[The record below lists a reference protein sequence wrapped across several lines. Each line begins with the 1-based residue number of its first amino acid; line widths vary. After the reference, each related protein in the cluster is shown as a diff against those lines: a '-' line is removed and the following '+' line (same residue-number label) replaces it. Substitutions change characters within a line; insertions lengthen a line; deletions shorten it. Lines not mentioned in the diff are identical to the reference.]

1 MLKARL
7 KRIRSKDILAKKLL
21 DNGSFVVNKK
31 TGQVR
36 SKPGHAFEGVNSHG
50 YVHVSS
56 YVNGKR
62 MVFQAHRVVCIAT
75 KGLVDKHAEM
85 QVNHKDGNKTNN
97 KPNNLEWATPLEN
110 TQHAVATGLRNQTG
124 ENHANSVYT
133 EKQIKRV
140 VKLLVETNMTQMAIA
155 KQCGVTRQTV
165 ASVSCGKQWKHLL
178 PDGFVSHYEKSK
190 LAKIEKLSAYNK
202 YMASSSSVS
211 VPSSLKTIQ
220 YALKHGHVSIQLRG
234 KHKLPTVTSVQTLG
248 RHADFVGCKTA
259 SGIVVHMQIAGVK
272 KTVYMHQ
279 IVAVSYLGLP
289 KNGERHVGFHD
300 GDNCNYAPANLY
312 WKR

>member
-7 KRIRSKDILAKKLL
+7 KQIRSKDILAKKLL

-31 TGQVR
+31 TGQIK
-36 SKPGHAFEGVNSHG
+36 SKLGHAFEGVNRYG
-50 YVHVSS
+50 YVSVSA
-56 YVNGKR
+56 YVNKKR

-75 KGLVDKHAEM
+75 KGLIDNHAEL

-133 EKQIKRV
+133 DKQIKLV
-140 VKLLVETNMTQMAIA
+140 VKCLVETNMTQMEIA
-155 KQCGVTRQTV
+155 KECGVTRQTV
-165 ASVSCGKQWKHLL
+165 ALVSCGKQWKHLL
-178 PDGFVSHYEKSK
+178 PTGFVSHSEKSK
-190 LAKIEKLSAYNK
+190 LAKLEQLSSYNK
-202 YMASSSSVS
+202 YMASRASGSA
-211 VPSSLKTIQ
+211 PNSLKTIQ
-220 YALKHGHVSIQLRG
+220 YALQHKHMIVKLNG
-234 KHKLPTVTSVQTLG
+234 KRKLPTVTSVQTLG
-248 RHADFVGCKTA
+248 RQIDFVGCKTS
-259 SGIVVHMQIAGVK
+259 SGLVAHMQVAGMR

-279 IVAVSYLGLP
+279 IVAVAYLGMP

-300 GDNCNYAPANLY
+300 SNNCNYAPANLY
-312 WKR
+312 WKS